1 MKTTFVQQGLWKQ
14 LTSAVVKAKGKAD
27 VAVAYFGKDG
37 CDLLP
42 LRAGSR
48 LVVDASD
55 AALKSGQTYPEGLLK
70 LYRKGVAIYS
80 KPGLHAKVFVFAKK
94 AYVGSAN
101 ASKHS
106 AHTLVEA
113 ALVAD
118 SVATV
123 RKVRAFVDRL
133 ALHELGEE
141 QLKRLMKIYRP
152 PKVFGGQRAPRA
164 SVVKGPRVWITML
177 TTDDLPEAFEEFHE
191 EEGRVARKL
200 MVHPRRHNQDSF
212 WWAGDCPYA
221 RGDIVVQVVR
231 ERGEP
236 NRVLPPGTVLHKA
249 THVRN
254 GQRKTFIYLESPNKR
269 RKLETVF
276 AKQIGAGVR
285 GIRPGPLGQVRAERV
300 LRAWNSAGR

>member
-1 MKTTFVQQGLWKQ
+1 MSTTFLQTGLWDQ
-14 LTSAVVKAKGKAD
+14 LTAAVRKAKGRAD

-37 CDLLP
+37 CNLLP
-42 LRAGSR
+42 LGAGSR
-48 LVVDASD
+48 LVVDASV

-80 KPGLHAKVFVFAKK
+80 ERGLHAKVFVVGKK

-113 ALVAD
+113 SLVTDNA
-118 SVATV
+118 ATV
-123 RKVRAFVDRL
+123 RQVRAFIDRL

-152 PKVFGGQRAPRA
+152 PKVVGGQRAPRA
-164 SVVKGPRVWITML
+164 SEAKGPRVWITRL
-177 TTDDLPEAFEEFHE
+177 TTDDLQEAFVEFHE

-200 MVHPRRHNQDSF
+200 MAHPRRHIQDSF

-221 RGDIVVQVVR
+221 KGDIVVQVVR

-249 THVRN
+249 THVRK

-285 GIRPGPLGQVRAERV
+285 GLRPGPLGQVRAERV
-300 LRAWNSAGR
+300 LRAWKSAGR